1 MSCQTEPE
9 LIDYSPLEVKNIFEV
24 ESTHP
29 FSTEKNFPCGSTG
42 GYLVYAIAE
51 RGIFEVV
58 VHKSTDSV

>member
-9 LIDYSPLEVKNIFEV
+9 LMDYSPLEVKNIFEV

-29 FSTEKNFPCGSTG
+29 FSTEKNFPYGSTG

-51 RGIFEVV
+51 CEKIGVGGV
-58 VHKSTDSV
+58 